1 MKCMKIGILPL
12 AVVVGGAVVGS
23 AADKVTVASTSDV
36 AVTNVVP
43 LLWVGVSTIPS
54 SYFVNPS
61 NVSPASIIIVD
72 TDGSGKI
79 SGVVNLIKTWTTGG
93 TRHQPV
99 LTNAVSSWIG
109 SVKGK
114 VTASQM
120 GYPTIQMTIQAQGYS
135 APATGVLVINS
146 QQYSAVPS
154 KVKIQFKST
163 APAIPVVPNPG
174 PSDFVVEGSNKINFN
189 PGTTTDY
196 CECNTFYEP
205 AELYVEQNIAKE
217 IGFRVIVYGHKVDV
231 IAQDTTNRDIGGLS
245 GAGGQGSV
253 NSQGAFSVNLKG
265 LNGNSHL
272 QLKGQLAALA
282 YLTPSDT
289 VTTISAVTEKGKIQG
304 QAVNGQG
311 YFGRFNP

>member
-1 MKCMKIGILPL
+1 MKISLL
-12 AVVVGGAVVGS
+12 SFAVLVGGVVIGS
-23 AADKVTVASTSDV
+23 ASDKVIVASTSDV

-54 SYFVNPS
+54 SYFVNPD

-79 SGVVNLIKTWTTGG
+79 SGAVNLIKTWTTGG
-93 TRHQPV
+93 KDHTPV
-99 LTNAVSSWIG
+99 VVNAVSSWIG

-120 GYPTIQMTIQAQGYS
+120 GYPIIQMTIQAQGYS

-146 QQYSAVPS
+146 QQYNAVPS
-154 KVKIQFKST
+154 KVKIQFKSSR
-163 APAIPVVPNPG
+163 PAIPVVPNPG
-174 PSDFVVEGSNKINFN
+174 PYDFVVQGNNKINFD
-189 PGTTTDY
+189 PGTGESS
-196 CECNTFYEP
+196 CGCNTFYEP
-205 AELYVEQNIAKE
+205 AELYVEQNIVRE
-217 IGFRVIVYGHKVDV
+217 IGFRLITYGHKLAV
-231 IAQDTTNRDIGGLS
+231 IAQDTSNSYIGSLYGAS
-245 GAGGQGSV
+245 GTGNV

-265 LNGNSHL
+265 LGGNSNL

-289 VTTISAVTEKGKIQG
+289 VTTISTVTEKGKIQG
-304 QAVNGQG
+304 QTVYGQG
-311 YFGRFNP
+311 FFKGFSR